1 MTNQDEKISRL
12 KGDLQIVYKKLEA
25 AHLELQVSQS
35 SIVRAH
41 INTLESEMDAIV
53 DELIR
58 VERDS

>member
-1 MTNQDEKISRL
+1 MTIQDEIISRL
-12 KGDLQIVYKKLEA
+12 KGDLQTIYQKLEA

-41 INTLESEMDAIV
+41 IKTLETEMDAIV
-53 DELIR
+53 DELIT